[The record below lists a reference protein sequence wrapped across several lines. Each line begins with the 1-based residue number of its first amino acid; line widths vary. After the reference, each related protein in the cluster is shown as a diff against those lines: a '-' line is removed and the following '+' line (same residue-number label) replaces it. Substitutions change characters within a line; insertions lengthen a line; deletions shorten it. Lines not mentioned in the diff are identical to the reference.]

1 MGSNEDQWRPCSE
14 TYYPYYHAMDHSTYR
29 QSIARHWPMIYFHET
44 SPPNCSTNHF
54 NIKDS

>member
-1 MGSNEDQWRPCSE
+1 M
-14 TYYPYYHAMDHSTYR
+14 YYPYYHAMDHSTYR